1 MWEFALDQSSVPKE
15 RRLMNKGHIKR
26 AVFNG
31 LNGGSLASIEKIAR
45 HIMPRNKKNSRPT
58 NQEDIRIA
66 K

>member
-1 MWEFALDQSSVPKE
+1 
-15 RRLMNKGHIKR
+15 MNKGHIKR